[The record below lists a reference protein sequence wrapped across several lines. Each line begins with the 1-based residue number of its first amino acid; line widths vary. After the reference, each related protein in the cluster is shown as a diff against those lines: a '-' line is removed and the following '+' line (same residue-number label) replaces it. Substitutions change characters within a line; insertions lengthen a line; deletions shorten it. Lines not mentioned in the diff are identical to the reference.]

1 VLDSTSLAAEGCAA
15 PNNAI
20 DPGETVIVLFAFK
33 NTGGV
38 STTNLVVTLLA
49 TNGVV
54 SPSAPQT
61 YGALSGGGPPVSQP
75 FTFSATG
82 ACGGTVTANLR
93 LQDGPT
99 NYGTA
104 TVTFPLGS
112 TTTVLT
118 QNFDSVTAPAL
129 PAGWTTSAT
138 GAATNWAT
146 ETATRDTVPNAA
158 FSGDAGN
165 IGINELDSP
174 SMALPAGS
182 FQLFFKNYYDL
193 EFSTVSTNIGFDGGV
208 LEIKIGTN
216 SFVDILTAGGSFV
229 SNGYNRTITNFYGN
243 PLSNRPAW
251 SGNTGGFTNTIVNL
265 PASAG
270 GQNIQ
275 LRWRCGSDNGAG
287 RTGWRIDSVSINGR
301 SCCGNT
307 APTLPLQ
314 TNRTIAELTALTV
327 TNTASDSSAGPGTLG
342 YSLVN
347 PLAGAQI
354 DTNGIITWTPTESQ
368 GPSSNTF
375 TTIVSDNAFPP
386 LKATNSFTVTVL
398 DVNSPP
404 VLPNQGNRTIAALAA
419 LTVTNAATDTDIP
432 ANTLTYSLLNPP
444 TGAAIDAAGVI
455 IWTPNPS
462 QGFTT
467 NIFTTIVSDNGVPQL
482 SATNS
487 FTVTVLSGNSPPVL
501 PNQPD
506 RTIAKLTT
514 ITVTNTATD
523 ADLPPNN
530 LTYVLL
536 SSPTGAAIDSTG
548 VITWTPNETQSPSTN
563 AFTTRVTDDGTPP
576 LSATNSF
583 LVLVDPA
590 PLPLAIQSI
599 IVSNGIATIMWNAVS
614 GQVYRLQYED
624 DLTGSNWHDAPPD
637 TTALGT
643 TGTASQA
650 LSNSAQRFYR
660 VFLVP

>member
-1 VLDSTSLAAEGCAA
+1 
-15 PNNAI
+15 
-20 DPGETVIVLFAFK
+20 
-33 NTGGV
+33 
-38 STTNLVVTLLA
+38 
-49 TNGVV
+49 
-54 SPSAPQT
+54 
-61 YGALSGGGPPVSQP
+61 
-75 FTFSATG
+75 
-82 ACGGTVTANLR
+82 
-93 LQDGPT
+93 
-99 NYGTA
+99 
-104 TVTFPLGS
+104 
-112 TTTVLT
+112 
-118 QNFDSVTAPAL
+118 
-129 PAGWTTSAT
+129 
-138 GAATNWAT
+138 
-146 ETATRDTVPNAA
+146 
-158 FSGDAGN
+158 
-165 IGINELDSP
+165 
-174 SMALPAGS
+174 
-182 FQLFFKNYYDL
+182 
-193 EFSTVSTNIGFDGGV
+193 
-208 LEIKIGTN
+208 
-216 SFVDILTAGGSFV
+216 
-229 SNGYNRTITNFYGN
+229 
-243 PLSNRPAW
+243 
-251 SGNTGGFTNTIVNL
+251 
-265 PASAG
+265 
-270 GQNIQ
+270 
-275 LRWRCGSDNGAG
+275 
-287 RTGWRIDSVSINGR
+287 
-301 SCCGNT
+301 
-307 APTLPLQ
+307 
-314 TNRTIAELTALTV
+314 
-327 TNTASDSSAGPGTLG
+327 
-342 YSLVN
+342 
-347 PLAGAQI
+347 
-354 DTNGIITWTPTESQ
+354 
-368 GPSSNTF
+368 
-375 TTIVSDNAFPP
+375 
-386 LKATNSFTVTVL
+386 
-398 DVNSPP
+398 
-404 VLPNQGNRTIAALAA
+404 
-419 LTVTNAATDTDIP
+419 VTNAATDTDIP